1 MTTAA
6 QTLIPTGTWNVDAVH
21 STAVFSVGHA
31 AVGTFRGQFRKID
44 GGIAD
49 GVLRGEV
56 TLDTLDVFDDN
67 LKGHLLS
74 PDFFDA
80 ERNPKLTF
88 VSTGVRADG
97 ENVIVEGDLTVRGVT
112 KRVEATGTVT
122 GPTDL
127 GEYGGTK
134 LGIDLEA
141 AIDRTD
147 FGLNWNAL
155 MDSGMKY
162 VGEQVQITLDIEA
175 IRQDAEAT

>member
-1 MTTAA
+1 MTTA
-6 QTLIPTGTWNVDAVH
+6 QQLIPTGTWNVDAVH
-21 STAVFSVGHA
+21 STAIFSVDHA

-80 ERNPKLTF
+80 ERNPTLTF
-88 VSTGVRADG
+88 VATDVRGD
-97 ENVIVEGDLTVRGVT
+97 NDNLIVEGDLTVRGVT
-112 KRVEATGTVT
+112 QRVEAKGKVN
-122 GPTDL
+122 GPLDL

-134 LGIDLEA
+134 LGIDLETV
-141 AIDRTD
+141 IDRTQ
-147 FGLNWNAL
+147 FGLNWNAPL
-155 MDSGMKY
+155 AGGNRMLGDD
-162 VGEQVQITLDIEA
+162 VTLSVHLELVP
-175 IRQDAEAT
+175 AEA

>member
-1 MTTAA
+1 MTTA
-6 QTLIPTGTWNVDAVH
+6 QQLIPTGTWNVDAVH
-21 STAVFSVGHA
+21 STAQFAVGHA

-56 TLDTLDVFDDN
+56 SLETLDVFDDN

-88 VSTGVRADG
+88 VATDIRGDAD
-97 ENVIVEGDLTVRGVT
+97 NVTVEGELTVRGVT
-112 KRVEATGTVT
+112 KRVEAKGKVN
-122 GPTDL
+122 GPLDL

-134 LGIDLEA
+134 LGIDLET
-141 AIDRTD
+141 AIDRTA
-147 FGLNWNAL
+147 FGLNWNAPL
-155 MDSGMKY
+155 AGGNRMLDDE
-162 VGEQVQITLDIEA
+162 VTLSVHLELVP
-175 IRQDAEAT
+175 AEA

>member
-1 MTTAA
+1 MTTA
-6 QTLIPTGTWNVDAVH
+6 QQLIPTGTWNVDAVH

-49 GVLRGEV
+49 GLLRGEV

-88 VSTGVRADG
+88 VTTDARGHADSL
-97 ENVIVEGDLTVRGVT
+97 IVEGDLTVRGVT
-112 KRVEATGTVT
+112 KRVEAIGTIT
-122 GPTDL
+122 GPLVL

-134 LGIDLEA
+134 LGIDLETV
-141 AIDRTD
+141 IDRTE
-147 FGLNWNAL
+147 FGLNWNAPL
-155 MDSGMKY
+155 AGGNWMLEDE
-162 VGEQVQITLDIEA
+162 VTLSVHLELVPT
-175 IRQDAEAT
+175 DA

>member
-1 MTTAA
+1 MTTA
-6 QTLIPTGTWNVDAVH
+6 QQLVPTGTWNVDAVH
-21 STAVFSVGHA
+21 STAQFAVGHA

-80 ERNPKLTF
+80 ERNPTLTF
-88 VSTGVRADG
+88 VATDVRGDA
-97 ENVIVEGDLTVRGVT
+97 ENLELEGDLTIRGVT
-112 KRVEATGTVT
+112 KRVSATGKVN
-122 GPTDL
+122 GPLDL

-134 LGIDLEA
+134 LGIDLTT
-141 AIDRTD
+141 IVDRTE
-147 FGLNWNAL
+147 FGLNWNAPL
-155 MDSGMKY
+155 AGGNRMLEDE
-162 VGEQVQITLDIEA
+162 VTLSVHLELVP
-175 IRQDAEAT
+175 AEA

>member
-1 MTTAA
+1 MTTA
-6 QTLIPTGTWNVDAVH
+6 QQLIPTGTWNVDAVH
-21 STAVFSVGHA
+21 STAIFTVDHA

-88 VSTGVRADG
+88 VATDVRGEAD
-97 ENVIVEGDLTVRGVT
+97 NIVVEGDLTVRGVT
-112 KRVEATGTVT
+112 KRVEATGKIN
-122 GPTDL
+122 GPLDL

-134 LGIDLEA
+134 LGIDLETQ
-141 AIDRTD
+141 IDRTE
-147 FGLNWNAL
+147 FGLNWNAPL
-155 MDSGMKY
+155 AGGNRMLEDE
-162 VGEQVQITLDIEA
+162 VTLSVHLELVP
-175 IRQDAEAT
+175 AEA

>member
-1 MTTAA
+1 MTTA
-6 QTLIPTGTWNVDAVH
+6 QQLIPTGTWNVDLVH
-21 STAVFSVGHA
+21 STAQFAVGHA

-88 VSTGVRADG
+88 VATDVRGDAD
-97 ENVIVEGDLTVRGVT
+97 NVLVEGDLTVRGVT
-112 KRVEATGTVT
+112 KRVEARGTIN
-122 GPTDL
+122 GPLDL

-134 LGIDLEA
+134 LGIDLETT
-141 AIDRTD
+141 IDRTE
-147 FGLNWNAL
+147 FGLNWNAPL
-155 MDSGMKY
+155 AGGNRMLEDE
-162 VGEQVQITLDIEA
+162 VTLSVHLELVP
-175 IRQDAEAT
+175 AEA

>member
-1 MTTAA
+1 MTTA
-6 QTLIPTGTWNVDAVH
+6 QQLIPTGTWNVDAVH
-21 STAVFSVGHA
+21 STAIFSVDHA

-49 GVLRGEV
+49 GRLRGEV

-80 ERNPKLTF
+80 ERNPTLTF
-88 VSTGVRADG
+88 VATDVRGDS
-97 ENVIVEGDLTVRGVT
+97 ENLVVEGDLTVRGVT
-112 KRVEATGTVT
+112 KRVEAKGTIT

-134 LGIDLEA
+134 LGIDLETVV
-141 AIDRTD
+141 DRTE
-147 FGLNWNAL
+147 FGLNWNAPL
-155 MDSGMKY
+155 AGGNRMLGDD
-162 VGEQVQITLDIEA
+162 VTLSVHLELVP
-175 IRQDAEAT
+175 AEA

>member
-1 MTTAA
+1 MTTT
-6 QTLIPTGTWNVDAVH
+6 QQLIPTGTWNVDAVH
-21 STAVFSVGHA
+21 STASFAVGHA

-56 TLDTLDVFDDN
+56 SLDTLDVFDDN

-88 VSTGVRADG
+88 VATDVRGDAD
-97 ENVIVEGDLTVRGVT
+97 NIVVEGDLTVRGVT
-112 KRVEATGTVT
+112 KRVEATGKIN
-122 GPTDL
+122 GPLDL

-134 LGIDLEA
+134 LGIDLETT
-141 AIDRTD
+141 IDRTE
-147 FGLNWNAL
+147 FGLNWNAPL
-155 MDSGMKY
+155 AGGNRMLEDE
-162 VGEQVQITLDIEA
+162 VTLSVHLELVP
-175 IRQDAEAT
+175 AEA

>member
-1 MTTAA
+1 MTTA
-6 QTLIPTGTWNVDAVH
+6 QQLIPTGTWNVDAVH
-21 STAVFSVGHA
+21 STAQFAVGHA

-88 VSTGVRADG
+88 VATDVTGDAD
-97 ENVIVEGDLTVRGVT
+97 NLVVEGDLTVRGET
-112 KRVEATGTVT
+112 KRVQATGKIN
-122 GPTDL
+122 GPLDL

-134 LGIDLEA
+134 LGIDLETV
-141 AIDRTD
+141 IDRTE
-147 FGLNWNAL
+147 FGLNWNAPL
-155 MDSGMKY
+155 AGGNRMLEDE
-162 VGEQVQITLDIEA
+162 VTLSVHLELVP
-175 IRQDAEAT
+175 AEA